1 MSAAEALHEAGIAG
15 VPYLPLPRRGVLLEE
30 PFVFIPLLGKVSCLF
45 FNIILAVP
53 RMTDL
58 KLSPGLGPLIPR
70 RLCKIILVQPATRLT
85 ASSRSK
91 IRGSRK

>member
-1 MSAAEALHEAGIAG
+1 MSAAEALREAGIAG
-15 VPYLPLPRRGVLLEE
+15 VPYHPAVAVEGLLEE

-45 FNIILAVP
+45 FNIILAVR

-58 KLSPGLGPLIPR
+58 KLSPGLGPLVPR
-70 RLCKIILVQPATRLT
+70 RLCEIISAQPTTRLT